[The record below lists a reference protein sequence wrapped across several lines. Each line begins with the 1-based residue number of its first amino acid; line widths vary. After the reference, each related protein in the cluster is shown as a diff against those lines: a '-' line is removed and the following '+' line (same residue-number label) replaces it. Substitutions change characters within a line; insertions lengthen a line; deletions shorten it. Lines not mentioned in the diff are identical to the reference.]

1 MTAVDHIM
9 DALYQVFTTMI
20 LFPDN
25 EELERYCR
33 VLCALGYAE
42 EAAQGH
48 ALGYRITP
56 LGWAEATARW
66 GHEQR

>member
-9 DALYQVFTTMI
+9 DTLYQVFTSII
-20 LFPDN
+20 LFPAPDR
-25 EELERYCR
+25 EEHCR
-33 VLCALGYAE
+33 ALCMHGLAE
-42 EAAQGH
+42 QVAQGH

>member
-1 MTAVDHIM
+1 MTAVNQVV
-9 DALYQVFTTMI
+9 DALYQVFTATI
-20 LFPDN
+20 HFPDAKM
-25 EELERYCR
+25 EEHCR
-33 VLCALGYAE
+33 VLCMRGLAE
-42 EAAQGH
+42 QVAQGH